1 MLHTLEI
8 SLRKTRNC
16 LYLDQYGFDQELIL
30 SDYVVILASF
40 FRFDFSVRDDNY
52 MSEISSMSIIIF
64 IYKIRLVVC
73 VQIALV
79 SLILVF

>member
-1 MLHTLEI
+1 M
-8 SLRKTRNC
+8 TRNC

-52 MSEISSMSIIIF
+52 MSEISSMSIIIL

>member
-1 MLHTLEI
+1 MLNR
-8 SLRKTRNC
+8 RKTTRNC

-40 FRFDFSVRDDNY
+40 FMFDFSVRDDNY